1 MSDPIAQAEN
11 LSKTY
16 SGHVALSEV
25 SFDVRPGE
33 ILGLLGPNGAGKTT
47 AIRIL
52 LGVIGTDTGSVRL
65 FGSPLSESTKSQLG
79 YLPEERGLYRSDKV
93 SDVLTYLG
101 TLKGMSEQEA
111 RAQANL
117 WLKRLGLEEWSLR
130 KVSDL
135 SKGMQQKVQFIA
147 AVQHKP
153 KLVVLDEPFSGL
165 DPLNAQTLREQILA
179 LRESGV
185 AVILS
190 THQMEAAEAMCDR
203 VLMIDSGEVMLYDTL
218 EAIKGRF
225 GKNTLNLDYD
235 GHLPKHLKGA
245 KNIQDFGR
253 TAQIELEAGTDPSD
267 VLRELIAHVRI
278 RRFELAQPSLQQ
290 IFMEV
295 ARHE

>member
-1 MSDPIAQAEN
+1 
-11 LSKTY
+11 
-16 SGHVALSEV
+16 
-25 SFDVRPGE
+25 
-33 ILGLLGPNGAGKTT
+33 
-47 AIRIL
+47 
-52 LGVIGTDTGSVRL
+52 
-65 FGSPLSESTKSQLG
+65 
-79 YLPEERGLYRSDKV
+79 
-93 SDVLTYLG
+93 
-101 TLKGMSEQEA
+101 
-111 RAQANL
+111 
-117 WLKRLGLEEWSLR
+117 
-130 KVSDL
+130 
-135 SKGMQQKVQFIA
+135 
-147 AVQHKP
+147 
-153 KLVVLDEPFSGL
+153 VVLDEPFSGL